1 MQIRPLSHS
10 LPSRPRAACAGA
22 APSEASL
29 DAVTLSAGAPPTPLR
44 PDTTALQA
52 GTAAAAAGPVVGAAL
67 LAGLKTGFVQGYMT
81 PSEVYSWAQGLARR
95 YPDLVELVERP
106 YQTRGY
112 DGQEADLQGPA
123 PLYYLRLGPRNDPGR
138 DQKMGVLNFAA
149 PHAREWCQPI
159 GMVELTEQL
168 LQNYDPGS
176 KDPAVMKNTALL
188 QNLDLYVVPVTNPDG
203 TNYSMHDEAMWR
215 KTRAPEENGVG
226 VDVNRNYPYR
236 WEPGHPW
243 EEVYPGPA
251 PLSEPETRNVV
262 DLVDE
267 HSNIRF
273 VCDWHSHAEEV
284 RRPWGVSEQDKP
296 IYDRMHQ
303 RMAGAIESVR
313 GRRYETV
320 VSNVVNGAS
329 DDYFYHEK
337 GLFSTIVEDARE
349 FQPPVPEALL
359 VSREIAAGA
368 RELMHVAME
377 YSQRHGLEATHP
389 PLPAEIPPLE
399 EAG

>member
-1 MQIRPLSHS
+1 MQIRPVSFPAPL
-10 LPSRPRAACAGA
+10 RPRPACASA
-22 APSEASL
+22 APASAPP
-29 DAVTLSAGAPPTPLR
+29 DTVTLSGGVKAPAVR
-44 PDTTALQA
+44 PDTSALQA
-52 GTAAAAAGPVVGAAL
+52 ATAAAVAGPVVGAAL

-81 PSEVYSWAQGLARR
+81 PSEVHAWAQGLARR

-112 DGQEADLQGPA
+112 DGKKSELQGPA
-123 PLYYLRLGPRNDPGR
+123 PLYYLRLGPKNDPNR
-138 DQKMGVLNFAA
+138 DHKMGVLNFAA

-168 LQNYDPGS
+168 LQNYDPAS
-176 KDPAVMKNTALL
+176 QDPAVQKNTALL
-188 QNLDLYVVPVTNPDG
+188 ENLDLYVVPVTNPDG
-203 TNYSMHDEAMWR
+203 TNYSMHDDAMWR

-262 DLVDE
+262 ELVDE
-267 HSNIRF
+267 HPNIRF

-284 RRPWGVSEQDKP
+284 RRPWGVSDQDKP
-296 IYDRMHQ
+296 LYDQMHQ

-313 GRRYETV
+313 GRHYETV
-320 VSNVVNGAS
+320 VSNVVQGAS
-329 DDYFYHEK
+329 DDYFYHQK
-337 GLFSTIVEDARE
+337 GLYSTIVEDARE
-349 FQPPVPEALL
+349 FQPAVPEALM

-368 RELMHVAME
+368 RELMHVALE
-377 YSQRHGLEATHP
+377 HSRRNGLEATHP
-389 PLPAEIPPLE
+389 PRFSDIPPLQ